1 MLAVRQWRRRREEFV
16 RLVVEQLGRD
26 ARGTLTYLLKDL
38 SVILI
43 IVSGGKV
50 GSEEAPAISTEIN
63 KITNCS
69 NNVLYNV
76 EIDNGLTN
84 NCFANMKF
92 HLTKIT

>member
-1 MLAVRQWRRRREEFV
+1 MLGVRQWKRRREEFV
-16 RLVVEQLGRD
+16 RLAVRQLGRD
-26 ARGTLTYLLKDL
+26 ARGTLTYLLNDL
-38 SVILI
+38 SVMFI

-50 GSEEAPAISTEIN
+50 GSKEAPAISTEI
-63 KITNCS
+63 TNHK
-69 NNVLYNV
+69 LLQKENV